1 MFFDTLATMLQ
12 KQNLSDYLF
21 SKINM
26 LKLNPTFKLESYIVQ
41 VINNDQISDGITNFQ
56 SKFKKLSKKG
66 SIIRLI

>member
-1 MFFDTLATMLQ
+1 
-12 KQNLSDYLF
+12 
-21 SKINM
+21 M